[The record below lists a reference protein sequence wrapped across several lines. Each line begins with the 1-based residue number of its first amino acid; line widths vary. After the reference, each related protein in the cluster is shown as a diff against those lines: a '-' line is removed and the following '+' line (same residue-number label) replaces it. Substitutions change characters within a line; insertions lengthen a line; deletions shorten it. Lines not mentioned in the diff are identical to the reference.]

1 MRKFVIMCGG
11 FYEQFEQPKAL
22 TMVHGEMVVE
32 RTLRL
37 LQDAG
42 IDKEQTYI
50 SATDKRFEQFG
61 VDVLVHN
68 NTYRYEDGEMKG
80 YWLDAF
86 FPHFPEDT
94 KVTYLYGDVIYTQ
107 DAIDTIVN
115 CEREGNILFG
125 TGMAKNKL
133 HNNWGEPFAYKV
145 DDYKAFMLGIKLV
158 KLMYDNGK
166 VNRHPITWELYRFL
180 NGLDIN
186 VQAVRDETYIVID
199 DGTMD
204 IDAPFRADEAERRV
218 DTWTEN

>member
-11 FYEQFEQPKAL
+11 YYEQFDKPKAL
-22 TMVHGEMVVE
+22 TKVQGETLAE
-32 RTLRL
+32 RTIRL
-37 LQDAG
+37 LQEAG
-42 IDKEQTYI
+42 VPVKNIYI
-50 SATDKRFEQFG
+50 SANDSKFEAFG
-61 VDVLVHN
+61 VQVLHHI
-68 NTYRYEDGEMKG
+68 NTYSYEGGKMCG

-94 KVTYLYGDVIYTQ
+94 KVTYLYGDVVYTQ

-199 DGTMD
+199 DGTRD
-204 IDAPFRADEAERRV
+204 IDDPSEVEGV
-218 DTWTEN
+218 QI

>member
-11 FYEQFEQPKAL
+11 YYEHFDEPYSKAL
-22 TMVHGEMVVE
+22 TVVKGESIVA

-37 LQDAG
+37 LQNAG
-42 IDKEQTYI
+42 ISKEQTYI
-50 SATDKRFEQFG
+50 SGFDERLHGFG
-61 VDVLVHN
+61 VTVLEHY

-86 FPHFPEDT
+86 YPHFPEDA
-94 KVTYLYGDVIYTQ
+94 KVTYLYGDVVYTQ
-107 DAIDTIVN
+107 EAIDTIVN

-133 HNNWGEPFAYKV
+133 HKNWGEPFAYKV
-145 DDYKAFMLGIKLV
+145 DDYKSFMLGIKLV

-186 VQAVRDETYIVID
+186 VQAVRDETYVVID

-204 IDAPFRADEAERRV
+204 IDDPSEVEEV
-218 DTWTEN
+218 QI

>member
-11 FYEQFEQPKAL
+11 YYEHFKRPKAL
-22 TMVHGEMVVE
+22 TVINGETLVH
-32 RTLRL
+32 RTIRL
-37 LQDAG
+37 LKGAG
-42 IDKEQTYI
+42 VPEQKIHI
-50 SATDKRFEQFG
+50 SANEDRFLAFG
-61 VDVLVHN
+61 VDILEHE
-68 NTYRYEDGEMKG
+68 NTYRYEGGELKG

-86 FPHFPEDT
+86 YPHFPEDT
-94 KVTYLYGDVIYTQ
+94 KVTYLYGDVVYTQ
-107 DAIDTIVN
+107 NAINTIVN

-125 TGMAKNKL
+125 TGIAKNKL

-204 IDAPFRADEAERRV
+204 IDDPSEVEEV
-218 DTWTEN
+218 QI